1 MDDLRVMHLISGGD
15 TGGART
21 HVLQLIN
28 GLSDRIQVDLVTL
41 MESDFTEDA
50 QKLRLPLHVMKQK
63 TRLDLSVTRGIEK
76 MVVERNINLIHVHGA
91 RANFIATF
99 IKRHFPNI
107 PIVTTVHSDYLLDD
121 YRGGQLLTRVFRKMN
136 EHALKKIDYYIGV
149 SDDFKNMMIK
159 RGFTDSKHAFAVY
172 NGIDFTE
179 ENFIAGNQEN
189 FLREHHIEFQEET
202 VYVGIMGRMDPVK
215 DQYTFLKAAKKV
227 LDTRSD
233 VQFLIAGEG
242 KLKDSLEKFAEE
254 LNIHESVHF
263 IGFVKKPFEFFGA
276 IDINVLTSLSE
287 SFPYVML
294 EGARMKVPIV
304 TTDVGG
310 IDRVVK
316 TGVTGA
322 VVPVGNEEQVAE
334 AILTL
339 VKDKKLRIELG
350 ENLYE
355 SVKNQYS
362 EQCFIEKHLEIY
374 KIILEE
380 SK

>member
-1 MDDLRVMHLISGGD
+1 MHLISGGD

-50 QKLRLPLHVMKQK
+50 NNLRLPLHVMKQK
-63 TRLDLSVTRGIEK
+63 SRLDLSVTRGIEK
-76 MVVERNINLIHVHGA
+76 LVRERNINLIHVHGA

-99 IKRHFPNI
+99 IKKDFPNL
-107 PIVTTVHSDYLLDD
+107 PIVTTIHSDYLLDD

-136 EHALKKIDYYIGV
+136 EHALRKIDYYIGV
-149 SDDFKNMMIK
+149 SDEFKSMMIK
-159 RGFTDSKHAFAVY
+159 RGFTDLKHAFAVY
-172 NGIDFTE
+172 NGIDFSD
-179 ENFIAGNQEN
+179 ENFSEGNQEG
-189 FLREHHIEFQEET
+189 FLKEHQIEFQEET

-215 DQYTFLKAAKKV
+215 DHYTFLKAAKKV
-227 LDTRSD
+227 LETRKN

-242 KLKDSLEKFAEE
+242 KLKASLEKFTDE
-254 LNIHESVHF
+254 LGIQESVHF
-263 IGFVKKPFEFFGA
+263 IGYVNQPFEFFDA

-316 TGVTGA
+316 TGMTGA
-322 VVPVGNEEQVAE
+322 VLPVGDYEKIAE
-334 AILTL
+334 AILSL
-339 VKDKKLRIELG
+339 VDDKKLRKQLG

-355 SVKNQYS
+355 SVKDKYS